1 MNKMKKSTWCVIY
14 VFFVIDVLVT
24 NTWKIRRHKSAHL
37 VFILTRIVSAWQA
50 QRTDI
55 SEIGTL

>member
-24 NTWKIRRHKSAHL
+24 DTWKIRRHLFFKKYNFMNPIFHSFQL
-37 VFILTRIVSAWQA
+37 I
-50 QRTDI
+50 
-55 SEIGTL
+55 